1 MSGRQKHKKLTGQF
15 APRPIDLLRSPA
27 YRVLS
32 LSGHRVLARI
42 EIEFADHGGTD
53 NGRLPVTYVD
63 FEDFGIDRHAIGPAI
78 NECEALGL
86 IEVTERGRS
95 GNAEF
100 RTPSLYR
107 LTYRYTD
114 KAGPSDEWRRYDTI
128 EQAKAVATVARQ
140 SSVERSRRKRGHRMP
155 PPLREAS

>member
-1 MSGRQKHKKLTGQF
+1 MVARNTRSSRVNSPRDRLISFAALRTECSVFPATGFWPASKSSLQIMA
-15 APRPIDLLRSPA
+15 APTTA
-27 YRVLS
+27 
-32 LSGHRVLARI
+32 G
-42 EIEFADHGGTD
+42 
-53 NGRLPVTYVD
+53 LPVTYVD

>member
-114 KAGPSDEWRRYDTI
+114 KVGPSDEWRRYDTI
-128 EQAKAVATVARQ
+128 EQAMVVARVARQ
-140 SSVERSRRKRGHRMP
+140 SSIERSRRKRGHRIQP
-155 PPLREAS
+155 SLREAS

>member
-15 APRPIDLLRSPA
+15 APRAVDLLRSPA

-42 EIEFADHGGTD
+42 EIELADHGGND
-53 NGRLPVTYVD
+53 NGQLPVTYAD

-114 KAGPSDEWRRYDTI
+114 KAGPSDEWRGYDTI

-140 SSVERSRRKRGHRMP
+140 SSVERSRRKRGHRMR

>member
-63 FEDFGIDRHAIGPAI
+63 FEEFGIDRHAIGPAI

-140 SSVERSRRKRGHRMP
+140 SSVERSRRKRGHRMQ

>member
-1 MSGRQKHKKLTGQF
+1 MSGREKHKKLIGQF
-15 APRPIDLLRSPA
+15 APRAVDLLRSPA

-42 EIEFADHGGTD
+42 EIELADHGGKD
-53 NGRLPVTYVD
+53 NGQLPVTYAD

-140 SSVERSRRKRGHRMP
+140 SSVERSRRKRGHRMQ

>member
-1 MSGRQKHKKLTGQF
+1 
-15 APRPIDLLRSPA
+15 
-27 YRVLS
+27 VLS

-42 EIEFADHGGTD
+42 EIELADHGGND
-53 NGRLPVTYVD
+53 NGQLPVTYAD

-107 LTYRYTD
+107 LTYRHTE
-114 KAGPSDEWRRYDTI
+114 KSGPSDEWRRYDTI

-140 SSVERSRRKRGHRMP
+140 SSVERSRRKRGHRMQ